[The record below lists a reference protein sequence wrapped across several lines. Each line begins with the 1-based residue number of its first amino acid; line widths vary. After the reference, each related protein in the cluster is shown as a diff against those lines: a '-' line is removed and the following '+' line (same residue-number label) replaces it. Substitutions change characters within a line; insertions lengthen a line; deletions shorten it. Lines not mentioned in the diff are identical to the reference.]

1 MKLATALAERSDIQN
16 RINTISV
23 RLDNNAKVQ
32 EGDVPAEDPK
42 ALMEEL
48 DRLIVR
54 LEDLVARINLTNSG
68 TVYEGKTI
76 TELLAHRDCLK
87 KKVRVLRDFLN
98 TASDRVTRMTRT
110 EIKIVSTVPVSEIQK
125 TVDGLAKELRTVD
138 EKIQELNWATELV
151 GGCISIS
158 RECADYGQKLRA
170 GFRGSSPHLTTHC
183 QQRNMRIVTNS
194 YYHLASTVDRVGI

>member
-76 TELLAHRDCLK
+76 TELLAHRDFFK
-87 KKVRVLRDFLN
+87 NMFWFWGFFLN
-98 TASDRVTRMTRT
+98 PPRDRVTRMTRT
-110 EIKIVSTVPVSEIQK
+110 EIKIVSTVPVTEIQK

-138 EKIQELNWATELV
+138 EKIQELNWTTELV
-151 GGCISIS
+151 
-158 RECADYGQKLRA
+158 
-170 GFRGSSPHLTTHC
+170 
-183 QQRNMRIVTNS
+183 
-194 YYHLASTVDRVGI
+194 

>member
-110 EIKIVSTVPVSEIQK
+110 EIKIVSTVPVTEIQK
-125 TVDGLAKELRTVD
+125 RLTVL
-138 EKIQELNWATELV
+138 
-151 GGCISIS
+151 
-158 RECADYGQKLRA
+158 
-170 GFRGSSPHLTTHC
+170 
-183 QQRNMRIVTNS
+183 QRN
-194 YYHLASTVDRVGI
+194 

>member
-68 TVYEGKTI
+68 TVYEGCNI
-76 TELLAHRDCLK
+76 TEIIEHRDCLK
-87 KKVRVLRDFLN
+87 KKLRLLRDFLN

-110 EIKIVSTVPVSEIQK
+110 EIKIVSTVPVTEIQK

-138 EKIQELNWATELV
+138 EKIQELNWTTELV
-151 GGCISIS
+151 
-158 RECADYGQKLRA
+158 
-170 GFRGSSPHLTTHC
+170 
-183 QQRNMRIVTNS
+183 
-194 YYHLASTVDRVGI
+194 

>member
-42 ALMEEL
+42 ALVEEL

-54 LEDLVARINLTNSG
+54 LEYLVARINLTNSG

-87 KKVRVLRDFLN
+87 NKIRVMRDFLN
-98 TASDRVTRMTRT
+98 TASNRVTRMTRT
-110 EIKIVSTVPVSEIQK
+110 EIKIVSTVPVSELQK
-125 TVDGLAKELRTVD
+125 TVDGLSKELRTVD
-138 EKIQELNWATELV
+138 EKIQELNWTTELV
-151 GGCISIS
+151 
-158 RECADYGQKLRA
+158 
-170 GFRGSSPHLTTHC
+170 
-183 QQRNMRIVTNS
+183 
-194 YYHLASTVDRVGI
+194 

>member
-68 TVYEGKTI
+68 TVYEGRDY
-76 TELLAHRDCLK
+76 HR
-87 KKVRVLRDFLN
+87 
-98 TASDRVTRMTRT
+98 ASCTQRL
-110 EIKIVSTVPVSEIQK
+110 SE
-125 TVDGLAKELRTVD
+125 KEG
-138 EKIQELNWATELV
+138 KGI
-151 GGCISIS
+151 
-158 RECADYGQKLRA
+158 A
-170 GFRGSSPHLTTHC
+170 GFSEYRKRPCHKNDKN
-183 QQRNMRIVTNS
+183 RDKNS
-194 YYHLASTVDRVGI
+194 QHSACVRDTKNG

>member
-76 TELLAHRDCLK
+76 TELLAYRDCLK

-110 EIKIVSTVPVSEIQK
+110 EIKIVSTVPVTEIQK

-138 EKIQELNWATELV
+138 EKIQELNWTTELV
-151 GGCISIS
+151 
-158 RECADYGQKLRA
+158 
-170 GFRGSSPHLTTHC
+170 
-183 QQRNMRIVTNS
+183 
-194 YYHLASTVDRVGI
+194 

>member
-76 TELLAHRDCLK
+76 TELLAHRACLK

-110 EIKIVSTVPVSEIQK
+110 EIKIVSTVPVTEIQK
-125 TVDGLAKELRTVD
+125 TVDGLAKELRNVD
-138 EKIQELNWATELV
+138 EKIQELNWTTELV
-151 GGCISIS
+151 
-158 RECADYGQKLRA
+158 
-170 GFRGSSPHLTTHC
+170 
-183 QQRNMRIVTNS
+183 
-194 YYHLASTVDRVGI
+194 

>member
-76 TELLAHRDCLK
+76 TELLAHRDFLK

-110 EIKIVSTVPVSEIQK
+110 EIKIVSTVPVTEIQK

-138 EKIQELNWATELV
+138 EKIQELNWTTELV
-151 GGCISIS
+151 
-158 RECADYGQKLRA
+158 
-170 GFRGSSPHLTTHC
+170 
-183 QQRNMRIVTNS
+183 
-194 YYHLASTVDRVGI
+194 

>member
-42 ALMEEL
+42 AFVEEL

-54 LEDLVARINLTNSG
+54 LEYLVARINLTNSG

-76 TELLAHRDCLK
+76 TELRAHGDCLK
-87 KKVRVLRDFLN
+87 KKIRVMRDFLD
-98 TASDRVTRMTRT
+98 TASNRVTRMTRT
-110 EIKIVSTVPVSEIQK
+110 EIKIVSTVPVSELQK
-125 TVDGLAKELRTVD
+125 TVDGLSKELRTVD
-138 EKIQELNWATELV
+138 EKIQELNWTTDLV
-151 GGCISIS
+151 
-158 RECADYGQKLRA
+158 
-170 GFRGSSPHLTTHC
+170 
-183 QQRNMRIVTNS
+183 
-194 YYHLASTVDRVGI
+194 

>member
-42 ALMEEL
+42 ALVEEL

-54 LEDLVARINLTNSG
+54 LEYLVARINLTNSG

-87 KKVRVLRDFLN
+87 NKIRVMRDFLN
-98 TASDRVTRMTRT
+98 TASNRVTRMTRT
-110 EIKIVSTVPVSEIQK
+110 EIKIVSTVPVSELQK
-125 TVDGLAKELRTVD
+125 TVDVLSKELRTVD
-138 EKIQELNWATELV
+138 EKIQELNWTTELV
-151 GGCISIS
+151 
-158 RECADYGQKLRA
+158 
-170 GFRGSSPHLTTHC
+170 
-183 QQRNMRIVTNS
+183 
-194 YYHLASTVDRVGI
+194 

>member
-23 RLDNNAKVQ
+23 RLDNNA
-32 EGDVPAEDPK
+32 K

-68 TVYEGKTI
+68 TVYEGRTI

-110 EIKIVSTVPVSEIQK
+110 EIKIVSTVPVTEIQK

-138 EKIQELNWATELV
+138 EKIQELNWTTELV
-151 GGCISIS
+151 
-158 RECADYGQKLRA
+158 
-170 GFRGSSPHLTTHC
+170 
-183 QQRNMRIVTNS
+183 
-194 YYHLASTVDRVGI
+194 

>member
-16 RINTISV
+16 RIDTISA
-23 RLDNNAKVQ
+23 RLYNNAKVQ

-42 ALMEEL
+42 ALMEDL

-76 TELLAHRDCLK
+76 TEFLAHRDCLK

-138 EKIQELNWATELV
+138 EKIQELNWTTELV
-151 GGCISIS
+151 
-158 RECADYGQKLRA
+158 
-170 GFRGSSPHLTTHC
+170 
-183 QQRNMRIVTNS
+183 
-194 YYHLASTVDRVGI
+194 

>member
-76 TELLAHRDCLK
+76 TELLARRDCLK

-110 EIKIVSTVPVSEIQK
+110 EIKIVSTVPVTEIQK
-125 TVDGLAKELRTVD
+125 TVDGLSKELRNVD
-138 EKIQELNWATELV
+138 EKIQELNWTTELV
-151 GGCISIS
+151 
-158 RECADYGQKLRA
+158 
-170 GFRGSSPHLTTHC
+170 
-183 QQRNMRIVTNS
+183 
-194 YYHLASTVDRVGI
+194 

>member
-68 TVYEGKTI
+68 TVYEGQDY
-76 TELLAHRDCLK
+76 HRASCTQRLSEK

-98 TASDRVTRMTRT
+98 TASGRVTRMTRT
-110 EIKIVSTVPVSEIQK
+110 EIKIVSTVPVTEIQK

-138 EKIQELNWATELV
+138 EKIQELNWTTELV
-151 GGCISIS
+151 
-158 RECADYGQKLRA
+158 
-170 GFRGSSPHLTTHC
+170 
-183 QQRNMRIVTNS
+183 
-194 YYHLASTVDRVGI
+194 

>member
-54 LEDLVARINLTNSG
+54 LEDLVARINLTTAEQYTRARLTQS
-68 TVYEGKTI
+68 
-76 TELLAHRDCLK
+76 
-87 KKVRVLRDFLN
+87 FLH
-98 TASDRVTRMTRT
+98 T
-110 EIKIVSTVPVSEIQK
+110 EIV
-125 TVDGLAKELRTVD
+125 
-138 EKIQELNWATELV
+138 
-151 GGCISIS
+151 
-158 RECADYGQKLRA
+158 
-170 GFRGSSPHLTTHC
+170 
-183 QQRNMRIVTNS
+183 
-194 YYHLASTVDRVGI
+194 

>member
-76 TELLAHRDCLK
+76 TALLAHRDCLK

-110 EIKIVSTVPVSEIQK
+110 EIKIVSTVPVTEIQK

-138 EKIQELNWATELV
+138 EKIQELNWTTELV
-151 GGCISIS
+151 
-158 RECADYGQKLRA
+158 
-170 GFRGSSPHLTTHC
+170 
-183 QQRNMRIVTNS
+183 
-194 YYHLASTVDRVGI
+194 

>member
-32 EGDVPAEDPK
+32 EGDEDPK

-87 KKVRVLRDFLN
+87 KKVRVLRDFLD

-110 EIKIVSTVPVSEIQK
+110 EIKIVSTVPVTEIQK

-138 EKIQELNWATELV
+138 EKIQELNWTTELV
-151 GGCISIS
+151 
-158 RECADYGQKLRA
+158 
-170 GFRGSSPHLTTHC
+170 
-183 QQRNMRIVTNS
+183 
-194 YYHLASTVDRVGI
+194 

>member
-16 RINTISV
+16 RINTISA

-76 TELLAHRDCLK
+76 TEFLAHRDCLK

-98 TASDRVTRMTRT
+98 TASVRVTRMTRT

-138 EKIQELNWATELV
+138 EKIQELNWTTELV
-151 GGCISIS
+151 
-158 RECADYGQKLRA
+158 
-170 GFRGSSPHLTTHC
+170 
-183 QQRNMRIVTNS
+183 
-194 YYHLASTVDRVGI
+194 

>member
-76 TELLAHRDCLK
+76 TEFLAHRDCLK
-87 KKVRVLRDFLN
+87 KKVRVLRDFLD

-110 EIKIVSTVPVSEIQK
+110 EIKIVSTVPVTEIQK

-138 EKIQELNWATELV
+138 EKIQELNWTTELV
-151 GGCISIS
+151 
-158 RECADYGQKLRA
+158 
-170 GFRGSSPHLTTHC
+170 
-183 QQRNMRIVTNS
+183 
-194 YYHLASTVDRVGI
+194 

>member
-54 LEDLVARINLTNSG
+54 LEDLVARINLTNSR

-98 TASDRVTRMTRT
+98 TASDP
-110 EIKIVSTVPVSEIQK
+110 VPVTEIQK
-125 TVDGLAKELRTVD
+125 TVDGLAKELRNVD
-138 EKIQELNWATELV
+138 EKIQELNWTTELV
-151 GGCISIS
+151 
-158 RECADYGQKLRA
+158 
-170 GFRGSSPHLTTHC
+170 
-183 QQRNMRIVTNS
+183 
-194 YYHLASTVDRVGI
+194 

>member
-76 TELLAHRDCLK
+76 TELLAHRDFLK

-138 EKIQELNWATELV
+138 EKIQELNWTTELV
-151 GGCISIS
+151 
-158 RECADYGQKLRA
+158 
-170 GFRGSSPHLTTHC
+170 
-183 QQRNMRIVTNS
+183 
-194 YYHLASTVDRVGI
+194 

>member
-76 TELLAHRDCLK
+76 TELLAHRVCLK
-87 KKVRVLRDFLN
+87 KMVRVLRDFLN

-110 EIKIVSTVPVSEIQK
+110 EIKIVSTVPVTEIQK
-125 TVDGLAKELRTVD
+125 TVDGLSKELRNVD
-138 EKIQELNWATELV
+138 EKIQELNWTTELV
-151 GGCISIS
+151 
-158 RECADYGQKLRA
+158 
-170 GFRGSSPHLTTHC
+170 
-183 QQRNMRIVTNS
+183 
-194 YYHLASTVDRVGI
+194 

>member
-76 TELLAHRDCLK
+76 TEHLAHRDCLK

-98 TASDRVTRMTRT
+98 TASSRVTRMTRT

-125 TVDGLAKELRTVD
+125 TVDGLSKELRNVD
-138 EKIQELNWATELV
+138 EKIQELNWTTELV
-151 GGCISIS
+151 
-158 RECADYGQKLRA
+158 
-170 GFRGSSPHLTTHC
+170 
-183 QQRNMRIVTNS
+183 
-194 YYHLASTVDRVGI
+194 

>member
-87 KKVRVLRDFLN
+87 KTVRVLGYFLN

-110 EIKIVSTVPVSEIQK
+110 EIKIVSTVPVTEIQK

-138 EKIQELNWATELV
+138 EKIQELNWTTELV
-151 GGCISIS
+151 
-158 RECADYGQKLRA
+158 
-170 GFRGSSPHLTTHC
+170 
-183 QQRNMRIVTNS
+183 
-194 YYHLASTVDRVGI
+194 

>member
-76 TELLAHRDCLK
+76 TEFLAHRDCLK
-87 KKVRVLRDFLN
+87 KKVRVLRDFLD
-98 TASDRVTRMTRT
+98 TASSRVTRMTRT

-125 TVDGLAKELRTVD
+125 TVDGLSKELRNVD
-138 EKIQELNWATELV
+138 EKIQELNWTTELV
-151 GGCISIS
+151 
-158 RECADYGQKLRA
+158 
-170 GFRGSSPHLTTHC
+170 
-183 QQRNMRIVTNS
+183 
-194 YYHLASTVDRVGI
+194 